1 MAIGIS
7 AKLPLRVTKED
18 GAYGLN
24 KDLTSAVKQNFKN
37 LVLTTPG
44 ERIMDTDFGV
54 GAFGL
59 LFENYNQ
66 DVKERFKAKVIQQA
80 KSYMP
85 FLKIRAI
92 NFDDSDIDSNKI
104 SIAINYY
111 ISPLNFNDSILIN
124 LNGDVL

>member
-54 GAFGL
+54 GAFGM

>member
-66 DVKERFKAKVIQQA
+66 DVKERFKAKVIQQT

-104 SIAINYY
+104 TIAINYY

>member
-54 GAFGL
+54 GAFGM
-59 LFENYNQ
+59 LFENYNSEVQ
-66 DVKERFKAKVIQQA
+66 IQMRERIASQA
-80 KSYMP
+80 SEYMP
-85 FLKIRAI
+85 FIKIRSI

-104 SIAINYY
+104 YVAINYY
-111 ISPLNFNDSILIN
+111 IEPLNFTDELALS
-124 LNGDVL
+124 LNGEQL